1 MKKEFEWNIKRHL
14 VLSFAITG
22 LAFLSEVIV
31 DAISAAGLLVGH
43 VDSFG
48 GNQAASIGI
57 IGGADGP
64 TAIFVT
70 GPSVFSLINRY
81 VVLLFIL
88 LLLYLPV
95 KAYVKKAMCVKNV
108 ESQEK

>member
-1 MKKEFEWNIKRHL
+1 MKKEFEWNFKRHL

-31 DAISAAGLLVGH
+31 DAISAAGLLSGH
-43 VDSFG
+43 IGSSG

-70 GPSVFSLINRY
+70 GPSVFFLLNRY
-81 VVLLFIL
+81 SVLFLIL
-88 LLLYLPV
+88 LLLYFPV
-95 KAYVKKAMCVKNV
+95 KAYCVRQIGNQKI
-108 ESQEK
+108 SKG